1 MNDYILRTVKVG
13 FLNTNC
19 YILKSKT
26 SENAI
31 VIDPGEDAIKIKSV
45 LRDMDAKCIL
55 ILLTHGHFDH
65 ILGVENMRTTRAK
78 VAIHELD
85 AHSLTEKDVFSSIIP
100 KDDRPFEP
108 ADILFTEEG
117 DYKAE
122 EFTFSVIHTPGH
134 TEGSVCYVFDDI
146 IFTGDTLFKNA
157 IGRTDFIG
165 SDPEKMIRSLKRLY
179 DLPGDYGIYPGHEDK
194 TVLSDERK
202 YNPYLK
208 MFRN

>member
-85 AHSLTEKDVFSSIIP
+85 AHSLTEKDIFSSIIP

-108 ADILFTEEG
+108 AEILFTEEG
-117 DYKAE
+117 NYKAE

-165 SDPEKMIRSLKRLY
+165 SDPEKMKASLKRLY

-202 YNPYLK
+202 YNPY
-208 MFRN
+208 MSIFRK